1 MENSNRIQI
10 NGVWYVAENTERM
23 YSEADIK
30 KAIDLARELTKTNEN
45 DGYDEYTHTSIE
57 IIQQFKKK

>member
-1 MENSNRIQI
+1 MENS
-10 NGVWYVAENTERM
+10 ERM

-45 DGYDEYTHTSIE
+45 DGYDEYTHTSIDE
-57 IIQQFKKK
+57 IIQQLKKK